1 MTSRFLGPAAL
12 AAPLLLLVACGQTAA
27 PPLLG
32 TLEWDRVGVAAELSE
47 PITRIAVAEGERVTT
62 GALIL
67 QLDARRTQAQLEGAR
82 AQREQAAAAYAKL
95 SHGARPETIEA
106 LRAEL
111 HAAQAEAGDARRTQQ
126 RSAQLFKDG
135 VINRA
140 EFDRAETSARS
151 AEAQARAAQAR
162 LNELLHGSRAEDLEQ
177 AAAVLAAAE
186 ADSRLL
192 ELRLERLS
200 VKAPRDG
207 RIDALPFKLGD
218 QPPLGATLVSLLA
231 GDSPYARVYVPA
243 SQRAQLAVGA
253 RCSVMVEGVADTYT
267 GRLRSL
273 RSDPAFTPYYALSG
287 DDASRLAYRAEIVLD
302 AQARDLPAGLP
313 AQARCESADAP

>member
-1 MTSRFLGPAAL
+1 MTLRLPHL
-12 AAPLLLLVACGQTAA
+12 AVSVAPLFLVVACGQSGS

-47 PITRIAVAEGERVTT
+47 PITRIAVAEGDQVAT
-62 GALIL
+62 GAVIL
-67 QLDARRTQAQLEGAR
+67 ELDARRTQAQLESAR
-82 AQREQAAAAYAKL
+82 AQREQAAAAFAKL
-95 SHGARPETIEA
+95 SHGARPEAIEA

-111 HAAQAEAGDARRTQQ
+111 HAAQAEAGNARRNQQ

-140 EFDRAETSARS
+140 EFDRSEASARG

-162 LNELLHGSRAEDLEQ
+162 LDELLHGSRAEDLDQ

-186 ADSRLL
+186 AEQRLL

-207 RIDALPFKLGD
+207 RVDALPFKLGD

-231 GDSPYARVYVPA
+231 GDAPYARVYVPA
-243 SQRAQLAVGA
+243 SQRARLAVGA
-253 RCSVMVEGVADTYT
+253 LCTVKVEGVADTYAGT
-267 GRLRSL
+267 LRSL

-287 DDASRLAYRAEIVLD
+287 DDASRLAYRAEIALD
-302 AQARDLPAGLP
+302 SQAHELPAGLP
-313 AQARCESADAP
+313 VQARCGSPDAP